1 MKENDIRY
9 SDAYGQNYRANEIRY
24 STAFS
29 QGLRDAMQH
38 KPSVKPFGDVAR
50 AGYSAGYSAGLMSL
64 IEG

>member
-1 MKENDIRY
+1 MKNTDIRY
-9 SDAYGQNYRANEIRY
+9 TDAYGQNYRANEMRY
-24 STAFS
+24 STAFQ

-50 AGYSAGYSAGLMSL
+50 AGYSAGYNAGLMSL